1 MPDIVTSTNGAPGAT
16 HTHSFSQGGTDPML
30 AALLANNGGGGFG
43 GNNAMAWLLPLLL
56 LSGRGLFGAGWG
68 GGVAGPIAAEAAVA
82 GFGNVMRTPAD
93 FATMASI
100 TSAKDSVAATGAA
113 KDFLASEINSLSK
126 QLCCSTQEITEAINA
141 ITPQLFQGFAGVNQN
156 IAQGFS
162 TMGMSMCQ
170 NQAAT
175 VAAINQ
181 SFNGITAQASTN
193 AAAAALANC
202 QTQNLIQASTCDIR
216 QHITADGALTRAL
229 ILQQDTDRLRAE
241 LTDAK
246 AALNAANV
254 SAKTQEQINASVAT
268 ILAHIPRL
276 APEVE
281 RGR

>member
-1 MPDIVTSTNGAPGAT
+1 MPDIVTSTNGVPVGT

-30 AALLANNGGGGFG
+30 AALLAGNGGGGLG
-43 GNNAMAWLLPLLL
+43 GNNAMTWLLPLLL

-68 GGVAGPIAAEAAVA
+68 GAGVAGPIAAEAAVA

-113 KDFLASEINSLSK
+113 KDFLAAEVNGLSK

-156 IAQGFS
+156 IAQGFA
-162 TMGMSMCQ
+162 TTGMAMCQ

-181 SFNGITAQASTN
+181 SFNGLSSQ
-193 AAAAALANC
+193 AALANC
-202 QTQNLIQASTCDIR
+202 QTQNLIQTVTCDIK
-216 QHITADGALTRAL
+216 QHITADGSATRAL

-246 AALNAANV
+246 AALNSANV

-268 ILAHIPRL
+268 ILAHIPK
-276 APEVE
+276 VCV
-281 RGR
+281 

>member
-1 MPDIVTSTNGAPGAT
+1 MPDIVTSTNGAPAGSHT
-16 HTHSFSQGGTDPML
+16 HTFAQGGVDPML
-30 AALLANNGGGGFG
+30 AALLANNGGLG
-43 GNNAMAWLLPLLL
+43 GNNQMSWLLPLLL

-68 GGVAGPIAAEAAVA
+68 GAGPVAAEAAVA
-82 GFGNVMRTPAD
+82 GFGGIMRSPAD
-93 FATMASI
+93 FATMASV
-100 TSAKDSVAATGAA
+100 TSAKDAVAATNAA
-113 KDFLASEINSLSK
+113 KDFLAAETNSLSK

-162 TMGMSMCQ
+162 TMGMAMCQ

-175 VAAINQ
+175 VAAITQ
-181 SFNGITAQASTN
+181 SYNGLTAQASTN
-193 AAAAALANC
+193 AAAAALASC
-202 QTQNLIQASTCDIR
+202 QTQNLIQSTACDIR

-246 AALNAANV
+246 AALNSANV

-268 ILAHIPRL
+268 ILAHL
-276 APEVE
+276 AP
-281 RGR
+281 RGESGRGDR